1 MSKIQF
7 LIAKFICK
15 WGDFAGLG
23 NDEDFL
29 ELKRLI
35 KDYEGGLY
43 KRKEMERDNK

>member
-29 ELKRLI
+29 ELK
-35 KDYEGGLY
+35 DYEGGLY